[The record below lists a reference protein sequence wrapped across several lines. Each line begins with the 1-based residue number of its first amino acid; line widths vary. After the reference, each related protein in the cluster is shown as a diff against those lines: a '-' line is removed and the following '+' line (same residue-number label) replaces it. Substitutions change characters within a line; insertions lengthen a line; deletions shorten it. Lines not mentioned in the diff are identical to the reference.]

1 MRWCRSRLQSD
12 RGNSVIEFVFVF
24 CFGLIA
30 VLALSSEVERNIR
43 GHYAALSIANETL
56 RSFQLSENETSAIDS
71 AERAAKT
78 FGLHTPDFEVSI
90 SASCLAQGGLQVIAR
105 VREIEE
111 IANGRC

>member
-1 MRWCRSRLQSD
+1 LQSD
-12 RGNSVIEFVFVF
+12 VGNSIIEFVFVF

-56 RSFQLSENETSAIDS
+56 RSFQLSESETSAIDS

-78 FGLHTPDFEVSI
+78 FGLLPSEFEVFI
-90 SASCLAQGGLQVIAR
+90 SASCLVQGEIKVIAR
-105 VREIEE
+105 VRELEE
-111 IANGRC
+111 FANGRC

>member
-1 MRWCRSRLQSD
+1 M
-12 RGNSVIEFVFVF
+12 F

-56 RSFQLSENETSAIDS
+56 RSFQLLESETSAFS
-71 AERAAKT
+71 AAQQAAKT
-78 FGLHTPDFEVSI
+78 FGLPAADFEVFI
-90 SASCLAQGGLQVIAR
+90 RASCSAQGDVKVMAR

-111 IANGRC
+111 VANGRC

>member
-12 RGNSVIEFVFVF
+12 LGNSIIEFVFVF

-56 RSFQLSENETSAIDS
+56 RSFQLSENETSAIS
-71 AERAAKT
+71 ASQQAART
-78 FGLHTPDFEVSI
+78 FGLLAADFEVSI
-90 SASCLAQGGLQVIAR
+90 RASCSAQGDLQVIAR